1 MLAYVL
7 VGAAAVALQ
16 GCGNAAAPAPA
27 PAAPPQPLTP
37 EEIDAALAT
46 LDPAW
51 QLASDG
57 KSIESTFVFA
67 DFISAF
73 GFMTRTAL
81 HSEKAFHHPDWSNVY
96 RTVQVSLS
104 THDAG
109 GLTSYD
115 FDLAAEM
122 NSASKE
128 SGLEE
133 ASAMVRRLS
142 PAKISEVPPLL
153 NNSEIDAAM
162 QSLDSRWT
170 LDEGRTS
177 IQAAFLFDDF
187 VPAFGFM
194 SRIALHAEKAFHHP
208 DWSNVY
214 KTVQASWSTH
224 DAGGLTHLDFDLA
237 TEMDNAAAS
246 SGVQVEI

>member
-7 VGAAAVALQ
+7 TAVAAVALQ
-16 GCGNAAAPAPA
+16 GCGNAPA
-27 PAAPPQPLTP
+27 PAATPQQLTR

-51 QLASDG
+51 QLASDA

-73 GFMTRTAL
+73 GFMTRVAV
-81 HSEKAFHHPDWSNVY
+81 HSEKANHHPDWSNVY

-109 GLTSYD
+109 GLTSLD
-115 FDLAAEM
+115 FDAAADM

-128 SGLEE
+128 SGLEA
-133 ASAMVRRLS
+133 ASAVVRRLS
-142 PAKISEVPPLL
+142 PAEIFETPPLL
-153 NNSEIDAAM
+153 NNSEVDAAM

-170 LDEGRTS
+170 LDEGKTS
-177 IQAAFLFDDF
+177 IQATYAFDDF
-187 VPAFGFM
+187 IAAFGFM
-194 SRIALHAEKAFHHP
+194 SRIALHAEKANHHP

-214 KTVQASWSTH
+214 RTVQTSWSTH
-224 DAGGLTHLDFDLA
+224 DAGGLTALDFDLA
-237 TEMDNAAAS
+237 SKMDNAAAS
-246 SGVQVEI
+246 SGLQVEV